1 MPRLVLAALLFLHV
15 AAQAQQSLG
24 IIKHNHLALQV
35 KDLEASKKFYG
46 ETLGLQPLAV
56 PDNLKAIRGWFKIGP
71 DQQIHLMAGR
81 TADVTNDRNGSHI
94 AVFVESIDKSEAFL
108 KARNIT
114 YHAQTRFDGVKQIYF
129 PDPDGYLI
137 ELNEWKAPKPGQ

>member
-1 MPRLVLAALLFLHV
+1 MQKILFLALLLTTQL
-15 AAQAQQSLG
+15 AQAQDKLG

-46 ETLGLQPLAV
+46 EILGLQPIAV

-81 TADVTNDRNGSHI
+81 TVDVTNDRNGSHI

-108 KARNIT
+108 KARTIT

>member
-1 MPRLVLAALLFLHV
+1 MQKLLFLTLLLT
-15 AAQAQQSLG
+15 AQLAQAQQSLG
-24 IIKHNHLALQV
+24 ILKHNHLALQV

-46 ETLGLQPLAV
+46 ETLGLEPLSV

-81 TADVTNDRNGSHI
+81 TVDVTNDRNGSHI
-94 AVFVESIDKSEAFL
+94 AVFVESIEKSEAFL
-108 KARNIT
+108 KARHIT

-137 ELNEWKAPKPGQ
+137 ELNEWTAPKAAN